1 VTCRHQV
8 AGNFLSESY
17 FFFLATLR
25 VFFAVFFTALFAF
38 FAFLAFLAMMPSD
51 VVYRC
56 VHSGIEMHYIPNT
69 PTHRKKQCPP

>member
-1 VTCRHQV
+1 MTCRHQA
-8 AGNFLSESY
+8 AGNFVRSEIY
-17 FFFLATLR
+17 FFLATLR
-25 VFFAVFFTALFAF
+25 VFFAVFFTAL

-69 PTHRKKQCPP
+69 PTHLKKQRLA